1 MLATKTYLA
10 QFKDW
15 EKEARTR
22 ASVEIMHTLVEAGV
36 IQLGQQ
42 EVGPE
47 KIESAFKAAYLPEL
61 LRQEQKSSTGGAGKF
76 ADVANRC
83 LMRIAREQA
92 MPIADLRC
100 RPASCPDIYVYPDGE
115 DLTSHNIVN
124 GRSRV
129 AVEMKTGA
137 GQLAIASEL
146 AESWFILSRAI
157 ETGKM
162 IVWYPFG
169 IQGWQGGELEV
180 VDDMPYFFG
189 TYDQLFDKLAGYN
202 GDIKT
207 WLKVCGNCV
216 NFQNVTSSGKKM
228 AFLEELC
235 QSGWDW
241 PLFRDW
247 GRIREK

>member
-1 MLATKTYLA
+1 MLATKAYLA

-15 EKEARTR
+15 EKEARAR
-22 ASVEIMHTLVEAGV
+22 ASMEIMKTLVEAGI
-36 IQLGQQ
+36 IQSGQQ
-42 EVGPE
+42 EIGPE
-47 KIESAFKAAYLPEL
+47 KIESAFKATYLPEL
-61 LRQEQKSSTGGAGKF
+61 LRQEEKSSTGGAGKF

-100 RPASCPDIYVYPDGE
+100 RPASCPDIFVYPDGN
-115 DLTSHNIVN
+115 DLTSCNVLG

-157 ETGKM
+157 ETEKM

-169 IQGWQGGELEV
+169 IQGWQDGELGV
-180 VDDMPYFFG
+180 VDDMPCFFG
-189 TYDQLFDKLAGYN
+189 TYGQLFDKLAEYN
-202 GDIKT
+202 GDVKT
-207 WLKVCGNCV
+207 WLKVCGSCV

-235 QSGWDW
+235 QTGYDW
-241 PLFRDW
+241 PLFRN
-247 GRIREK
+247 

>member
-1 MLATKTYLA
+1 MLATKNYLA

-15 EKEARTR
+15 EKEARAR
-22 ASVEIMHTLVEAGV
+22 ASIEIMNTLVEAGI
-36 IQLGQQ
+36 IQPGQQ

-47 KIESAFKAAYLPEL
+47 KIKSAFKATYLPEL

-100 RPASCPDIYVYPDGE
+100 RTASCPDIFVYPDSE
-115 DLTSHNIVN
+115 DLTSRNIVN
-124 GRSRV
+124 SRSRV

-169 IQGWQGGELEV
+169 IQGWQDGELEI

-189 TYDQLFDKLAGYN
+189 TYDQLFSLLEGYN
-202 GDIKT
+202 GSIGT
-207 WLKVCGNCV
+207 WLKVCGSCV

-241 PLFRDW
+241 PMFRDW